1 MSRALK
7 IPREEA
13 LKAAMTLFWAR
24 GYSATTLD
32 DIQEAI
38 GLQRGS
44 IYAHFKS
51 KENLFHEAL
60 DLYQTEIVAKRRA
73 RVREAASAKEG
84 IKLFF
89 SILID
94 HSLEN
99 RTHPGCLNTNTASE
113 LSVIDEKIGN
123 RALAGLHSWEEFWFE
138 ILERSKLEADIPKEA
153 KLRSLARLLVA
164 LTQGINLVSKVNPDK
179 KYLRETVEAGLSF
192 FVEER

>member
-13 LKAAMTLFWAR
+13 LRSAMNHFWAR

-32 DIQEAI
+32 DLQQAL

-60 DLYQTEIVAKRRA
+60 ALYQEEIVAQRR
-73 RVREAASAKEG
+73 RLVRSAPSAKKG
-84 IKLFF
+84 IVLFF

-94 HSLEN
+94 HSVKN
-99 RTHPGCLNTNTASE
+99 RAFPGCLNTNTAAE
-113 LSVIDEKIGN
+113 LSVIDKEIGR
-123 RALAGLHSWEEFWFE
+123 RALAGLQSWEDFWRE
-138 ILERSKLEADIPKEA
+138 ILEKAKKEGDLPKNAKIRST
-153 KLRSLARLLVA
+153 ARYLIT
-164 LTQGINLVSKVNPDK
+164 LTQGINLVSKVNPDRA
-179 KYLRETVEAGLSF
+179 YLNDIAATALSIFEETT
-192 FVEER
+192 